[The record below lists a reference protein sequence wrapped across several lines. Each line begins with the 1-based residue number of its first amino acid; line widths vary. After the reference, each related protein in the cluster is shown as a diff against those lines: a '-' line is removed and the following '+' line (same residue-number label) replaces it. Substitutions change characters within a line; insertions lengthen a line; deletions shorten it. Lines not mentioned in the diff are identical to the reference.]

1 MSDPMD
7 YYDVQSMIRD
17 ERTSIDRALEQ
28 RVNQLELELRREL
41 DTLRQMIE
49 GLERTLQSRTDH
61 LV

>member
-1 MSDPMD
+1 MTEPVD

-17 ERTSIDRALEQ
+17 ERHSIDQALER

-41 DTLRQMIE
+41 DTLRHLIE
-49 GLERTLQSRTDH
+49 NLERVLQARTDH